1 MVGEGRVNS
10 LLPRVW
16 NSGGWEGVTEARQK
30 RFYRNHRRNK
40 ESIITLLLI
49 MVNMDQM
56 LTMCRGLG

>member
-1 MVGEGRVNS
+1 M
-10 LLPRVW
+10 
-16 NSGGWEGVTEARQK
+16 TEARQK
-30 RFYRNHRRNK
+30 RFYRNRNHRGDK

>member
-1 MVGEGRVNS
+1 M
-10 LLPRVW
+10 
-16 NSGGWEGVTEARQK
+16 TEARQK

-49 MVNMDQM
+49 MVNVDQM